1 MTVYVDADGCPVIT
15 DIEKICKK
23 YNTPLVIM
31 CDTNHIFSSNYA
43 QVITISAGCDAVDFA
58 LINRCASGDIVVT
71 QDYGVA
77 AMALS
82 KKCSCI
88 NQNGMLY
95 TENNIDAL
103 LNSRYITKKIRNSGS
118 KHHLKGPPKRTQ
130 EDNKKF
136 ATAFEE
142 LIKSKI

>member
-15 DIEKICKK
+15 NIEKICKK
-23 YNTPLVIM
+23 HNTPLVIM
-31 CDTNHIFSSNYA
+31 CDTNHIFSSDYA

-82 KKCSCI
+82 KSSRLAAFCSYRGRMRSRSRSAFC
-88 NQNGMLY
+88 
-95 TENNIDAL
+95 DKAL
-103 LNSRYITKKIRNSGS
+103 FLFNCA
-118 KHHLKGPPKRTQ
+118 L
-130 EDNKKF
+130 
-136 ATAFEE
+136 AFSTRA
-142 LIKSKI
+142 L